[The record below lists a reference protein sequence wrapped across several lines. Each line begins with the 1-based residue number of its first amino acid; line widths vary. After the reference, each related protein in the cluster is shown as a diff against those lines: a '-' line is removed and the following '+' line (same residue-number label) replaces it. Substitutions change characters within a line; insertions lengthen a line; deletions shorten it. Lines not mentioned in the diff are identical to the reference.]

1 MVQTQVP
8 TAASPAAT
16 AVAAPPDRRVGA
28 RDRRRASVL
37 PYALLAPATIVVLA
51 IIGWPLLQ
59 LVILS
64 FQEFGRAQVFGRPAE
79 WVGLDNYARVL
90 ADPVFW
96 EVLGRTAGFAAVCV
110 AITMVVG
117 TLVALLLQRLPA
129 PFRILLSV
137 GLLLAWS
144 MPALTTTIVWGWMF
158 DTEYGVVNQ
167 VLRDGLGLAQFDRH
181 SWLIDPMSF
190 LGVAVV
196 IIVWGAIPFVAFT
209 VFAGLTQV
217 PGEQLE
223 AAALDGAGPVQRFLA
238 IVLPQVAPILVIATI
253 LQIIWDL
260 RVFTQIFALQD
271 IGGIRAET
279 STLGV
284 YIYQTAIAGGEFGE
298 GGALAIIT
306 MLVISVA
313 SIALVRRMLRSD
325 A

>member
-8 TAASPAAT
+8 TAASPAVT
-16 AVAAPPDRRVGA
+16 AVAPPPGARRPS
-28 RDRRRASVL
+28 RDRRRAGAL
-37 PYALLAPATIVVLA
+37 PYALLAPAVVVVLA

-64 FQEFGRAQVFGRPAE
+64 FQEFGRAQAFGQPAE
-79 WVGLDNYARVL
+79 WVGLANYERVL
-90 ADPVFW
+90 TDPVFW
-96 EVLGRTAGFAAVCV
+96 ATLVRTAGFAAVCV
-110 AITMVVG
+110 VVTMTAG
-117 TLVALLLQRLPA
+117 TLVALLMQRLPT

-137 GLLLAWS
+137 GLLLAWA
-144 MPALTTTIVWGWMF
+144 MPALTATIVWGWMF

-167 VLRDGLGLAQFDRH
+167 LLRDGLGLAQFDRH

-190 LGVAVV
+190 LGVAAVV
-196 IIVWGAIPFVAFT
+196 IVWGAIPFVAFT

-223 AAALDGAGPVQRFLA
+223 AAALDGAGPVQRFTA
-238 IVLPQVAPILVIATI
+238 IVLPQIAPILVIATI

-271 IGGIRAET
+271 IGGIRAQT
-279 STLGV
+279 NTLGV
-284 YIYQTAIAGGEFGE
+284 YIYQTAIAGGEYGQ

-313 SIALVRRMLRSD
+313 SIALVRRMLRSES
-325 A
+325 